1 MFVIPILRRL
11 RGDCHE
17 IHIAFKLGMHSEF
30 KSNLGYLRPCLRQ
43 TDKTSKRAGEEERNI
58 NTKE

>member
-17 IHIAFKLGMHSEF
+17 IYIAFKLGMHSEF
-30 KSNLGYLRPCLRQ
+30 KANLGYLRPCLRQ
-43 TDKTSKRAGEEERNI
+43 TDKTSKGGGKKREI
-58 NTKE
+58 